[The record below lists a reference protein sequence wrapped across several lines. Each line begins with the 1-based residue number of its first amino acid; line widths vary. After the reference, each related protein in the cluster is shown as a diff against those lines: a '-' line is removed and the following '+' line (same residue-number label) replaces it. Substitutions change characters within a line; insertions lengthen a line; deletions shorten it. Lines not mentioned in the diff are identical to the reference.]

1 MIISKYDEILNR
13 LIEYNNNNSEINFG
27 NVIVPFSTEKPT
39 YPYTV
44 VDEISNIPYNR
55 YELGKDEL
63 SSVMYKVDIYAKT
76 IGDKTKQNICRI
88 IADQIDEFLRRTIGL
103 KRTSVNVIPLE
114 NDASIY
120 HIAMV
125 YSGTIHN
132 YRNKFI

>member
-1 MIISKYDEILNR
+1 MIITKYDEIFNR
-13 LIEYNNNNSEINFG
+13 LTEYNSNNAAINFG
-27 NVIVPFSTEKPT
+27 NVIVPYATQNPT

-55 YELGKDEL
+55 YELGKDEM
-63 SSVMYKVDIYAKT
+63 SSVIYKVDIYAKT
-76 IGDKTKQNICRI
+76 IGANTKQNICRV
-88 IADQIDEFLRRTIGL
+88 IADQLDEFLRRTVGL
-103 KRTSVNVIPLE
+103 KRTSFNVIPLE

-120 HIAMV
+120 HITMV